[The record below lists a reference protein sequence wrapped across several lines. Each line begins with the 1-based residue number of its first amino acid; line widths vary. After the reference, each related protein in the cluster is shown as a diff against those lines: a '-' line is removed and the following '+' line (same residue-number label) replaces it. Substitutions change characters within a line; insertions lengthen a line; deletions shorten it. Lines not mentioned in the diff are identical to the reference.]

1 MCSVLHCPSPRV
13 LFVGRTTL
21 DLLYWLDEL
30 PAEDT
35 KAYAREMR
43 SAPGGPALNAA
54 ITHSMLGGSAY
65 LVSAVGGGPW
75 SVLVREELGRH
86 SIRLLDLGAGTGYE
100 TPLVTALIGATR
112 SSRTIVNPPLS
123 TVTLPALPAAWDQAA
138 PDAWADPP
146 PVILCDGF
154 HLAETLPLL
163 ASCKDSALCLDGG
176 SWKPGTA
183 ELAPLLTAAICS
195 ERFTIPGEPAGPE
208 SIFSWFAAQEV
219 PYIAVTRGA
228 RPILG
233 WDGGR
238 RFEIEIEAIEAKDTL
253 GAGDVLHGA
262 FCYHFAQGGDF
273 ESALREASVVAT
285 RSCQSSGIAGVESCA
300 VSR

>member
-1 MCSVLHCPSPRV
+1 MSSVPHRPSPRV

-35 KAYAREMR
+35 KVYARELR

-54 ITHSMLGGSAY
+54 ITHSMLGGQS
-65 LVSAVGGGPW
+65 LLISAVGGGPW

-86 SIRLLDLGAGTGYE
+86 NIRLLDLGAETTYE
-100 TPLVTALIGATR
+100 TPLVTALIGAAR

-123 TVTLPALPAAWDQAA
+123 TVNLPALPAAWDQAA

-154 HLAETLPLL
+154 HLAQALPLL
-163 ASCKDSALCLDGG
+163 ASCKDSAICLDGG

-208 SIFSWFAAQEV
+208 SIINWFAAQGV
-219 PYIAVTRGA
+219 PHIAVTRGP
-228 RPILG
+228 RTILG
-233 WDGGR
+233 LDRGR
-238 RFEIEIEAIEAKDTL
+238 RFEIAIEPVEAKDTL

-262 FCYHFAQGGDF
+262 FCHSFSSGQDF
-273 ESALREASVVAT
+273 ETALRAGAVVAT
-285 RSCQSSGIAGVESCA
+285 HSCQSPGIAAVASCA
-300 VSR
+300 VPR